1 MDWSVVGTALALGF
15 AASISCLGICI
26 PILIPYIMGKDKT
39 LKEGFITSS
48 LFSLG
53 RVIIYYAIGI
63 VVFLI
68 GMALTE
74 DAPESW
80 LTFAVAILGMVVIIY
95 GVWIVFKL
103 PTPKWCPA
111 KLAEKSGPVFSVVL
125 GLLIGS
131 FFCPALWIALVGA
144 TLTRDFTVLLLSVG
158 AFWAGSSI
166 FIMLAGSI
174 SGEVGGRWGKKIGVE
189 KLKDVCGMVL
199 ILAGA
204 FYLISGLTG

>member
-1 MDWSVVGTALALGF
+1 MGTALALGF
-15 AASISCLGICI
+15 AASLSCLGICI
-26 PILIPYIMGKDKT
+26 PILVPYIMGKDKT

-53 RVIIYYAIGI
+53 RVIIYFSIGI

-68 GMALTE
+68 SMTLTE

-80 LTFAVAILGMVVIIY
+80 LTIAVAILGVVIIIY

-103 PTPKWCPA
+103 PKPNWCPA
-111 KLAEKSGPVFSVVL
+111 KLAKNFGPVFSVIL

-144 TLTRDFTVLLLSVG
+144 TLTRDFSVLLLSVG
-158 AFWAGSSI
+158 AFWAGSSV
-166 FIMLAGSI
+166 FIIIAGSV
-174 SGEVGGRWGKKIGVE
+174 SGEVGGRFGKKVGVE
-189 KLKDVCGMVL
+189 KLRDLCGMVL
-199 ILAGA
+199 IMAGA
-204 FYLISGLTG
+204 FYLYSGLTG